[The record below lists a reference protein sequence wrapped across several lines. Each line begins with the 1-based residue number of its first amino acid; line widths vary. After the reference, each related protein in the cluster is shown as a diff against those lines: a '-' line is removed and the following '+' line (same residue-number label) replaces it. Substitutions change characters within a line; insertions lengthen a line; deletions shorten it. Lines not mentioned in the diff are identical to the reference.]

1 MKRFNIRVYGLW
13 IENGHVLI
21 CKETVKNQ
29 EILKF
34 PGGGMEF
41 EEGTIDCLKREWQE
55 ELNCEIE
62 VIKHFYTTD
71 FYQPS
76 AFDDSR
82 VISIYYEVRPT
93 QALELPVYN
102 GREHFYHR
110 LIDASLWSDIS
121 LPIDKVVTKML
132 LDNCLKTLSA
142 N

>member
-21 CKETVKNQ
+21 CKETVRNQ

-41 EEGTIDCLKREWQE
+41 EEGTIDCLKREWME

-62 VIKHFYTTD
+62 VIQHFYTTD

-76 AFDDSR
+76 AFDDSQ
-82 VISIYYEVRPT
+82 VISIYYEIRPI
-93 QALELPVYN
+93 QAPELPVYN

-110 LIDASLWSDIS
+110 LIDASLLSDIS

-132 LDNCLKTLSA
+132 LDNCLKTLSV